1 MSTENTNNN
10 ASQKQ
15 TEGVKQTKKN
25 TTRYRPRVKS
35 QKQLL
40 KRILI
45 QQLRLMKRK

>member
-25 TTRYRPRVKS
+25 TTRYRPRVKKS
-35 QKQLL
+35 ETSKVN
-40 KRILI
+40 KKTAYIE
-45 QQLRLMKRK
+45 KEK